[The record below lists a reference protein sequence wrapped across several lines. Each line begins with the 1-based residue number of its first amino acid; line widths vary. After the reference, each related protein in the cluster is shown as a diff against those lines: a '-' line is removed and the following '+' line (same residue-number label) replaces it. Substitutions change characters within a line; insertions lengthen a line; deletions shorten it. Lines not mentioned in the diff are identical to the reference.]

1 MRREDE
7 REDETR
13 GGRRRREESDRSR
26 EKRKKSPEPNL
37 HRSPVNIRHRRERAL
52 YAFGVIAVL
61 AFFLS
66 GSNDSTP
73 PSTPSCHSSSAKLS
87 VYRYD

>member
-1 MRREDE
+1 MRREGGGDGDE
-7 REDETR
+7 R
-13 GGRRRREESDRSR
+13 SR
-26 EKRKKSPEPNL
+26 IDHVKQRKKSPEPNL
-37 HRSPVNIRHRRERAL
+37 HRSPVIFVIVESSAL